1 MGESVIIVGVPCSG
15 DRVKPL
21 PCDSSNMPYEVKKY
35 KGRAN
40 LESGLNEHE
49 SAGFT
54 VVSINHR
61 FDSVESEEL
70 FFVTYHK

>member
-1 MGESVIIVGVPCSG
+1 
-15 DRVKPL
+15 
-21 PCDSSNMPYEVKKY
+21 MPYEVKKY